1 MAWED
6 VAMGGRGGEAGRVVV
21 VSATWLHGV
30 GGRIGN
36 FDTIE
41 KEKKKWSNDTPGLK
55 LYKEISGSKLGS
67 PPGNSWHGSLIST
80 VIGNLKICIS
90 NVHIRYEDCVG
101 NPGHPISSGVT
112 LAKLAAVTMD
122 EQGNETF
129 DTSGA
134 LDKLRKSLQLELLA
148 MYHDLDSLPW
158 NMDKKWE
165 DPSPKEQ
172 IEIFED
178 RINEPAAYCEV
189 VSKWAMNRNYLVSPI
204 MELQI
209 EGFVEDLDGNG
220 NGNLVLYFKDWHFVK
235 EYPEYLAY
243 RTPLFFTDD

>member
-1 MAWED
+1 MYQQCTYQI
-6 VAMGGRGGEAGRVVV
+6 RGLCRVVIMC
-21 VSATWLHGV
+21 L
-30 GGRIGN
+30 
-36 FDTIE
+36 F
-41 KEKKKWSNDTPGLK
+41 
-55 LYKEISGSKLGS
+55 
-67 PPGNSWHGSLIST
+67 
-80 VIGNLKICIS
+80 C
-90 NVHIRYEDCVG
+90 

-134 LDKLRKSLQLELLA
+134 LDKLRKVSSVFFLPYSLCCCPLEVVEKVHVQSLQLELLA

-204 MELQI
+204 ME
-209 EGFVEDLDGNG
+209 
-220 NGNLVLYFKDWHFVK
+220 
-235 EYPEYLAY
+235 YLI
-243 RTPLFFTDD
+243 